1 MTSVIDRYCR
11 DVSKEIQKLTGL
23 CGAVPKSLRCDL
35 ADYLEE
41 HPDAAPEALYA
52 SFGKPEDFV
61 KEYVANMDGEELGK
75 RLYATRFQKKAL
87 TIFLASVLAVIIG
100 LAAWIGIR
108 NSRSACDYIEYY
120 VTDGGWSYENN

>member
-52 SFGKPEDFV
+52 SFGKPEDFA

-75 RLYATRFQKKAL
+75 RLHATRFQKRAL
-87 TIFLASVLAVIIG
+87 TIFLASVLAVIIKMG
-100 LAAWIGIR
+100 RWCPACRKDSARAYPSISGIMM
-108 NSRSACDYIEYY
+108 SEMIKS
-120 VTDGGWSYENN
+120 